1 MQHNEFRVD
10 GVLVH
15 HFPSDEELTSIS
27 LVFAAGVRDELL
39 PTFGSLHALEHLCLG
54 AVRNTPLEI
63 NGVVDRLTTQFT
75 AQGRTSLVGPWLERL
90 CMALGSPP
98 VEQLEA
104 EAQVLVA
111 EGEGVGSPADV
122 VNLVRFGNRDLGL
135 GLAPAPA
142 PRSLPVQQLLVDA
155 RRWFAAANALLVV
168 EGPLPELRLPLPEG
182 QRFVHHWPAAVRLA
196 RPEAVLLD
204 ADCVAVSLILPPP
217 DPARLDLLTGRLLEN
232 RLAETIRHQRGL
244 AYHVASEGWPLP
256 SRGTALTVW
265 AEPRPGKTTAASEA
279 MVDCISDVLTHGPS
293 GEELDTAREQVRTGA
308 SGRDGLINVTVNA
321 ALGTLL
327 FGSPDTPLDLQLI
340 DGVTV
345 DLVTSYLQALGT
357 DVLYLLGA
365 DAEPAARRADLPV
378 RELEPLQT
386 ALPADGTVYRP
397 PLAARL
403 ISHEARTIKLVT
415 TDEALW
421 HQIGPDITRIRWAD
435 AAGLLNNRDDDTT
448 ILYSL
453 DGTAIPVDERLSG
466 SKQALAEIRRQVP
479 PALWYVNEPEHEV
492 ALTAKSRI
500 SRT

>member
-1 MQHNEFRVD
+1 MQDNEFTVD
-10 GVLVH
+10 GVTVY

-27 LVFAAGVRDELL
+27 LVFAAGVRDESL

-63 NGVVDRLTTQFT
+63 NGVVDKLTTQFT
-75 AQGRTSLVGPWLERL
+75 AHGRTSLVGPWLERL

-104 EAQVLVA
+104 EAHVLVA
-111 EGEGVGSPADV
+111 EGDGVGGPADA

-142 PRSLPVQQLLVDA
+142 PGSLPVQQLLVNA

-182 QRFVHHWPAAVRLA
+182 QRFVHAWPAAVRLA

-204 ADCVAVSLILPPP
+204 TDCVAVSLILPPP
-217 DPARLDLLTGRLLEN
+217 NPAGLDLLAGRLLEN
-232 RLAETIRHQRGL
+232 RLAEAIRHQRGL
-244 AYHVASEGWPLP
+244 AYHVDSEGWPLP
-256 SRGTALTVW
+256 NRGTALTVW
-265 AEPRPGKTTAASEA
+265 AEPGPGKTTAASEA
-279 MVDCISDVLTHGPS
+279 MIDCISDVLAHGPS
-293 GEELDTAREQVRTGA
+293 DEELDTAREQVRTGA
-308 SGRDGLINVTVNA
+308 SGRDGLISMTVNA

-327 FGSPDTPLDLQLI
+327 FGSPDTPLHLELLDR
-340 DGVTV
+340 VTA

-357 DVLYLLGA
+357 DVLYLLGE
-365 DAEPAARRADLPV
+365 DAEPVARRADLPV
-378 RELEPLQT
+378 RELEPLQPE
-386 ALPADGTVYRP
+386 LPADGTVYRP

-403 ISHEARTIKLVT
+403 ISNEARTVKLVT

-421 HQIGPDITRIRWAD
+421 FQVGPDVTRVRWVD
-435 AAGLLNNRDDDTT
+435 AAGLLDNRDDDIT

-466 SKQALAEIRRQVP
+466 GKRALAEIRRQVP
-479 PALWYVNEPEHEV
+479 PALWYVNEPEHEH
-492 ALTAKSRI
+492 ASTAENRI